1 MPTKVQVYQEVPG
14 IDQRLGELQSQL
26 DRLTVSLQL
35 WRDQQEHLKPAEDR
49 LADLTR
55 QVTSILN
62 QWSST
67 GERQARAVGQL
78 EERVSAFG
86 AVEERLHQDA
96 AERLRA
102 LERVIEQEWTA
113 LREIHE
119 APVRELREQADTL
132 SRVSIAATNSSVSG
146 FDRAEARLVA
156 IETALNDRLTTVS
169 EQLATAVAE
178 IRALAQARVADA
190 PAPAWPIEGVVRLHN
205 QLRDTNDSVTT
216 IDTAVSAPSPS
227 HGSIVHVP
235 LALPAAPADVV
246 ARLESMEQALEQT
259 FAEHDAAV
267 RTAAS
272 EGARTTRLITLLGGG
287 TTVLLLV
294 AGLGG
299 WTLQRQAREVAER
312 VSAAE
317 RQAQAAVTAAN
328 QQLSIVRDDAAKQL
342 ADARA
347 GTARAQMVSDV
358 MAAPDLVR
366 FNIAGSGPSPMS
378 GQVLWSRTHGVVF
391 SGVRLAPPAAGMT
404 YQLWML
410 TDSTP
415 VTAGTFVPDATG
427 RVTFTAEAPR
437 VPRAVIGAA
446 LTLEPAGGSAT
457 PSDLLM
463 RNRVAAPPPPAP

>member
-1 MPTKVQVYQEVPG
+1 MYQDVPG

-35 WRDQQEHLKPAEDR
+35 WRDQQEQLKPAEDR
-49 LADLTR
+49 LADLTH
-55 QVTSILN
+55 QVSSIIT

-86 AVEERLHQDA
+86 AAEDRLHQDA
-96 AERLRA
+96 TERLRA

-113 LREIHE
+113 LRQIHD

-178 IRALAQARVADA
+178 IRALGPARVADS
-190 PAPAWPIEGVVRLHN
+190 PAPVWPIDGVVRLHN
-205 QLRDTNDSVTT
+205 QLRDTNDGVTP
-216 IDTAVSAPSPS
+216 IDATVSAPSPA
-227 HGSIVHVP
+227 HGAIVPAP
-235 LALPAAPADVV
+235 LALPPAPADVV
-246 ARLESMEQALEQT
+246 ARLDSIEQSFAVHNAALRS
-259 FAEHDAAV
+259 AA
-267 RTAAS
+267 A
-272 EGARTTRLITLLGGG
+272 EGALVTRRVRLLAGVAVVV
-287 TTVLLLV
+287 VLA

-299 WTLQRQAREVAER
+299 WTLQRQARAAAER
-312 VSAAE
+312 AGAAE
-317 RQAQAAVTAAN
+317 RQAQDAVASAN
-328 QQLSIVRDDAAKQL
+328 QQLSMVRDDAAKQL

-358 MAAPDLVR
+358 VAAPDLVR
-366 FNIAGSGPSPMS
+366 FNIAGSGPSAMA
-378 GQVLWSRTHGVVF
+378 GQVLWSRTRGVVF
-391 SGVRLAPPAAGMT
+391 SGVRLAPTSVGMT

-410 TDSTP
+410 TDGVP
-415 VTAGTFVPDATG
+415 VTAGTFVPDASG
-427 RVTFTAEAPR
+427 RVTFTADAPR

-446 LTLEPAGGSAT
+446 LTLEPAGGSAR
-457 PSDLLM
+457 PSDLLT
-463 RNRVAAPPPPAP
+463 RNRVAAPAPPPPQ

>member
-1 MPTKVQVYQEVPG
+1 MYQEVPG

-55 QVTSILN
+55 QVASIIT
-62 QWSST
+62 QWNST

-78 EERVSAFG
+78 EARVSAFG

-102 LERVIEQEWTA
+102 LERVIEQEWTS
-113 LREIHE
+113 LRELHE

-169 EQLATAVAE
+169 DQLAAAVAE
-178 IRALAQARVADA
+178 IRALVPARA
-190 PAPAWPIEGVVRLHN
+190 PEPAPPAWPIEGVVRLHN
-205 QLRDTNDSVTT
+205 QLRDSNDQLPT
-216 IDTAVSAPSPS
+216 IDAQVSASPSPS
-227 HGSIVHVP
+227 TAVALPP

-246 ARLESMEQALEQT
+246 ARLDSIEQT
-259 FAEHDAAV
+259 FAEHDAV
-267 RTAAS
+267 LRTAAT
-272 EGARTTRLITLLGGG
+272 GGQRTTRLMAIVGGAAAVVILL
-287 TTVLLLV
+287 
-294 AGLGG
+294 AGIGG
-299 WTLQRQAREVAER
+299 WTLQRQAREAAAR
-312 VSAAE
+312 ASAAE
-317 RQAQAAVTAAN
+317 QQAQAAVAAAN
-328 QQLSIVRDDAAKQL
+328 QQLSAVRDDAAKQL

-366 FNIAGSGPSPMS
+366 FTIAGSGPSGMT
-378 GQVLWSRTHGVVF
+378 GQVLWSRTRGVVF

-410 TDSTP
+410 TDAAP
-415 VTAGTFVPDATG
+415 VTAGTFVPEATG

-437 VPRAVIGAA
+437 VPRSVIGAA

-457 PSDLLM
+457 PSELLM

>member
-1 MPTKVQVYQEVPG
+1 MRSKVQVYQEVPG

-35 WRDQQEHLKPAEDR
+35 WRDQQEQLEPAEDR

-55 QVTSILN
+55 QVAGIIT

-78 EERVSAFG
+78 EDRVSAFG
-86 AVEERLHQDA
+86 AAEDRLHQDA

-113 LREIHE
+113 LREIHD

-132 SRVSIAATNSSVSG
+132 SRVAIAATNSSVSG

-169 EQLATAVAE
+169 EQLATAVSE
-178 IRALAQARVADA
+178 IRALAPARAADA

-205 QLRDTNDSVTT
+205 QLRDTTDVSTTLDASVSSLP
-216 IDTAVSAPSPS
+216 AS
-227 HGSIVHVP
+227 HGLIVPAP
-235 LALPAAPADVV
+235 LALPPAPADVV
-246 ARLESMEQALEQT
+246 ARLEVIEQS
-259 FAEHDAAV
+259 FAQHDAAL
-267 RTAAS
+267 RTAAAD
-272 EGARTTRLITLLGGG
+272 GTRTNRLLTLAAG
-287 TTVLLLV
+287 VV
-294 AGLGG
+294 AVVVVAAGLGG
-299 WTLQRQAREVAER
+299 WTLQRQAREAAAR
-312 VSAAE
+312 ASAAE
-317 RQAQAAVTAAN
+317 RQAQDAVASAN
-328 QQLSIVRDDAAKQL
+328 QQLSAVRDDTAKQL
-342 ADARA
+342 AEARA
-347 GTARAQMVSDV
+347 TTARAQMVSDV

-366 FNIAGSGPSPMS
+366 FTIAGSGPSAMS
-378 GQVLWSRTHGVVF
+378 GQVLWSRTRGVVF

-410 TDSTP
+410 TDGVP
-415 VTAGTFVPDATG
+415 VTAGTFAPDATG
-427 RVTFTAEAPR
+427 RITFTTETPR

-446 LTLEPAGGSAT
+446 LTLEPAGGSVT

>member
-1 MPTKVQVYQEVPG
+1 MYQEVPG

-35 WRDQQEHLKPAEDR
+35 WRDQQEHLKPAEER

-55 QVTSILN
+55 QVTSIIT
-62 QWSST
+62 QWNST

-113 LREIHE
+113 LRDLHE

-156 IETALNDRLTTVS
+156 IETSLNERLTTVS

-178 IRALAQARVADA
+178 IRSLAPARVPEP

-205 QLRDTNDSVTT
+205 QLRDTNDQLPT
-216 IDTAVSAPSPS
+216 IDAPVSASSSSRALVPA
-227 HGSIVHVP
+227 P
-235 LALPAAPADVV
+235 LALPPAPADVV
-246 ARLESMEQALEQT
+246 ARLDSIEQT
-259 FAEHDAAV
+259 FAAHDAV
-267 RTAAS
+267 LRTAAT
-272 EGARTTRLITLLGGG
+272 EGQRTTRLVTLAGGVAG
-287 TTVLLLV
+287 VLVLV
-294 AGLGG
+294 AALGG
-299 WTLQRQAREVAER
+299 WTLQRQAREAAAR
-312 VSAAE
+312 ASAAE
-317 RQAQAAVTAAN
+317 QQAQAAVAAAN
-328 QQLSIVRDDAAKQL
+328 QQLSAVRDDAAKQL

-358 MAAPDLVR
+358 VAAPDLVR
-366 FNIAGSGPSPMS
+366 FTIAGSGPSGMS
-378 GQVLWSRTHGVVF
+378 GQVLWSRTRGVVF

-410 TDSTP
+410 TDAAP

-457 PSDLLM
+457 PSELLM

>member
-132 SRVSIAATNSSVSG
+132 SRVSIAATNSGVSG

-178 IRALAQARVADA
+178 IRALAPARLADP

-205 QLRDTNDSVTT
+205 QLRETNDSVTT

-227 HGSIVHVP
+227 HGATVPAP

-246 ARLESMEQALEQT
+246 ARLDSIEQT

-272 EGARTTRLITLLGGG
+272 EGARTTRLMTLVGGG
-287 TTVLLLV
+287 AAVLLLV

-299 WTLQRQAREVAER
+299 WTLQRQAREAAER
-312 VSAAE
+312 ASAAE

-328 QQLSIVRDDAAKQL
+328 QQLSVVRDDAAKQL

-358 MAAPDLVR
+358 VVAPDLVR

-378 GQVLWSRTHGVVF
+378 GQVLWSRTRGVVF

-410 TDSTP
+410 TDTAP

-427 RVTFTAEAPR
+427 RVTFAVEAPR
-437 VPRAVIGAA
+437 VPRSVIGAA

>member
-1 MPTKVQVYQEVPG
+1 MYQEVPA

-35 WRDQQEHLKPAEDR
+35 WRDQQEQLKPAEDR

-55 QVTSILN
+55 QVASIIT

-86 AVEERLHQDA
+86 AAEDRLHQDA
-96 AERLRA
+96 ADRLRA

-146 FDRAEARLVA
+146 FDRAEARLVV
-156 IETALNDRLTTVS
+156 IENALNDRLTTVS

-178 IRALAQARVADA
+178 IRALAPARAAEV

-205 QLRDTNDSVTT
+205 QLRETTDVITT
-216 IDTAVSAPSPS
+216 IDASVSTSSAPHAAISR
-227 HGSIVHVP
+227 V
-235 LALPAAPADVV
+235 ALTLPPAPADVV
-246 ARLESMEQALEQT
+246 ARLDAIEQT
-259 FAEHDAAV
+259 CAEHNAV
-267 RTAAS
+267 LRTAAA
-272 EGARTTRLITLLGGG
+272 EGPRTTRLLTLAAG
-287 TTVLLLV
+287 VAAVVVLV

-299 WTLQRQAREVAER
+299 WTLQRQAREAGAR
-312 VSAAE
+312 ASAAE
-317 RQAQAAVTAAN
+317 RQAQAAVASAN
-328 QQLSIVRDDAAKQL
+328 QQLSVVRDDAAKQL
-342 ADARA
+342 AEARA

-366 FNIAGSGPSPMS
+366 FTIAGSGPSAMS
-378 GQVLWSRTHGVVF
+378 GQVLWSRTRGVVF

-410 TDSTP
+410 TDGVP
-415 VTAGTFVPDATG
+415 VTAGTFVPDATA
-427 RVTFTAEAPR
+427 RVTFTSEAPR

-463 RNRVAAPPPPAP
+463 RTRVAAPAPPAP

>member
-1 MPTKVQVYQEVPG
+1 MYQEVPG

-35 WRDQQEHLKPAEDR
+35 WRDQQEQLKPAEDR

-55 QVTSILN
+55 QVASIIT

-67 GERQARAVGQL
+67 GERQARVVGQL

-86 AVEERLHQDA
+86 AAEDRLHQDA

-156 IETALNDRLTTVS
+156 IETTLNDRLTTVS

-178 IRALAQARVADA
+178 LRALGPARVAEPA
-190 PAPAWPIEGVVRLHN
+190 APAWPIEGVVRLHN
-205 QLRDTNDSVTT
+205 QLRETNDVITT
-216 IDTAVSAPSPS
+216 IDASASAPASP
-227 HGSIVHVP
+227 HGALVP
-235 LALPAAPADVV
+235 APRALPAAPADVV
-246 ARLESMEQALEQT
+246 ARLDSMEQT
-259 FAEHDAAV
+259 FAQHEAAL
-267 RTAAS
+267 RTAATD
-272 EGARTTRLITLLGGG
+272 GARTTRLVTLAAGAAA
-287 TTVLLLV
+287 VVVLV

-299 WTLQRQAREVAER
+299 WTLQRQAREAAAR
-312 VSAAE
+312 ASAAE
-317 RQAQAAVTAAN
+317 RQAQQVVTAAN
-328 QQLSIVRDDAAKQL
+328 QQLSVVRDDAAKQL
-342 ADARA
+342 AEARA
-347 GTARAQMVSDV
+347 GAARAQMVSDV
-358 MAAPDLVR
+358 VAAPDLVR
-366 FNIAGSGPSPMS
+366 FNIAGSGPAPMS
-378 GQVLWSRTHGVVF
+378 GQVLWSRTRGVVF

-410 TDSTP
+410 TADGVP
-415 VTAGTFVPDATG
+415 VTVGTFVPDATG

-463 RNRVAAPPPPAP
+463 RNRVAAPPPPAQ

>member
-1 MPTKVQVYQEVPG
+1 MYQEVPG

-55 QVTSILN
+55 QVASIIN

-86 AVEERLHQDA
+86 AAEERLHQDA

-113 LREIHE
+113 LREVHE

-156 IETALNDRLTTVS
+156 IETALNERLNTVS

-178 IRALAQARVADA
+178 IRALVPARAADA

-205 QLRDTNDSVTT
+205 QLRETNDLVT
-216 IDTAVSAPSPS
+216 IDASPSPAVSREPAPAVPA
-227 HGSIVHVP
+227 P
-235 LALPAAPADVV
+235 LALPAASAELVK
-246 ARLESMEQALEQT
+246 RLDTIEQT
-259 FAEHDAAV
+259 FAARDAAARV
-267 RTAAS
+267 AATDGTRS
-272 EGARTTRLITLLGGG
+272 DRRLMLAGGAAAVV
-287 TTVLLLV
+287 VLL

-299 WTLQRQAREVAER
+299 WAIQRQASAAADRA
-312 VSAAE
+312 SAAE
-317 RQAQAAVTAAN
+317 QQAQQAVAAAN
-328 QQLSIVRDDAAKQL
+328 QQLAAVRDDAAKQL

-347 GTARAQMVSDV
+347 GAARAQMVSDV
-358 MAAPDLVR
+358 VAAPDLVR
-366 FNIAGSGPSPMS
+366 FNISGSGPSPMS
-378 GQVLWSRTHGVVF
+378 GQVLWSRTRGVVF

-410 TDSTP
+410 TDGAP

-427 RVTFTAEAPR
+427 RVTFTADAPR

-446 LTLEPAGGSAT
+446 LTLEPTGGSAT

-463 RNRVAAPPPPAP
+463 RNRVAAPPAPAP

>member
-1 MPTKVQVYQEVPG
+1 MYQEVPG

-35 WRDQQEHLKPAEDR
+35 WRDQQEQLKPAEDR

-55 QVTSILN
+55 QVASIIN

-67 GERQARAVGQL
+67 GERQARVVGQL

-86 AVEERLHQDA
+86 AAEDRLHQDA

-156 IETALNDRLTTVS
+156 IETSLNDRLITVS

-178 IRALAQARVADA
+178 IRALAPARVTE
-190 PAPAWPIEGVVRLHN
+190 PPPQAWPIEGVVRLHN
-205 QLRDTNDSVTT
+205 QLRDSSDSVTT
-216 IDTAVSAPSPS
+216 IDATASAPSPS
-227 HGSIVHVP
+227 HGVLVPAP
-235 LALPAAPADVV
+235 LALPPAPADVV
-246 ARLESMEQALEQT
+246 ARLDSIEQT
-259 FAEHDAAV
+259 FAEHDAAL
-267 RTAAS
+267 RTAATAG
-272 EGARTTRLITLLGGG
+272 EQTTRLIRMVAGAAA
-287 TTVLLLV
+287 VILLV

-299 WTLQRQAREVAER
+299 WALQRQARAAAER
-312 VSAAE
+312 ASAAE
-317 RQAQAAVTAAN
+317 RRAQDAVTSAN
-328 QQLSIVRDDAAKQL
+328 QQLTAVRDDAAKQL
-342 ADARA
+342 AEARA

-358 MAAPDLVR
+358 VAAPDLVR
-366 FNIAGSGPSPMS
+366 FNIAGSGPSAMA
-378 GQVLWSRTHGVVF
+378 GQVLWSRTRGVVF

-410 TDSTP
+410 TDSVP

-427 RVTFTAEAPR
+427 RVTFTADAPR

-457 PSDLLM
+457 PSELLM
-463 RNRVAAPPPPAP
+463 RNRVAAPPPPSP

>member
-1 MPTKVQVYQEVPG
+1 MYQEVPG

-35 WRDQQEHLKPAEDR
+35 WRDQQEQLKPAEDR
-49 LADLTR
+49 LADLTH
-55 QVTSILN
+55 QVASLIT

-86 AVEERLHQDA
+86 AAEDRLHQDA
-96 AERLRA
+96 TERLRA

-113 LREIHE
+113 LRQIHE

-132 SRVSIAATNSSVSG
+132 SRVSIAATNSSVIG

-169 EQLATAVAE
+169 DQLATAVAE
-178 IRALAQARVADA
+178 IRALAPARVADA

-205 QLRDTNDSVTT
+205 QLRDTNDGVTT
-216 IDTAVSAPSPS
+216 IDATPSAPSPA
-227 HGSIVHVP
+227 HGAIVPVP
-235 LALPAAPADVV
+235 LALPPAPADVV
-246 ARLESMEQALEQT
+246 ARLDSIEQT
-259 FAEHDAAV
+259 FAAHDGALRSAA
-267 RTAAS
+267 A
-272 EGARTTRLITLLGGG
+272 EGERVSRRMTLLAGVAVV
-287 TTVLLLV
+287 VLA

-299 WTLQRQAREVAER
+299 WTLQRQARAAAER
-312 VSAAE
+312 AGAAE
-317 RQAQAAVTAAN
+317 RQAQAAVAFAN
-328 QQLSIVRDDAAKQL
+328 QQLSVVRDDAAKQL
-342 ADARA
+342 AEARA

-358 MAAPDLVR
+358 VAAPDLVR
-366 FNIAGSGPSPMS
+366 FNIAGSGPSAMA
-378 GQVLWSRTHGVVF
+378 GQVLWSRTRGVVF

-410 TDSTP
+410 TDGVP
-415 VTAGTFVPDATG
+415 VTAGIFVPDASG
-427 RVTFTAEAPR
+427 RVTFTADAPR

-463 RNRVAAPPPPAP
+463 RNRVAAPPPPPQ